1 MIKTDMTNK
10 QFDFSQV
17 GKRMS
22 YTVPEGFFDEMEKNV
37 MAEIKADKPQKKART
52 IKIAVRTMIAAA
64 AAIALFLVVTRQ
76 QPKDANVSQDDF
88 AYVELAYNNLS
99 SEDQEYLQE
108 IYEEDI
114 FLHNNEESDF

>member
-1 MIKTDMTNK
+1 MDK
-10 QFDFSQV
+10 QFDFKQV
-17 GKRMS
+17 GKRMP

-37 MAEIKADKPQKKART
+37 MAEIKADRPQKKART
-52 IKIAVRTMIAAA
+52 IKKAVRTMIAAA
-64 AAIALFLVVTRQ
+64 AAIALFLVVTKQ
-76 QPKDANVSQDDF
+76 QPKDATVSQDDF

>member
-76 QPKDANVSQDDF
+76 QPKDASVSQDYF

-108 IYEEDI
+108 IYEEDV
-114 FLHNNEESDF
+114 FLYNEESDF